1 MLRLASSRTVRTVSG
16 LVLAAWLSFSAPF
29 GHALPSSPSDL
40 SAAGRPS
47 LRIFTDRDG
56 LPQNAIL
63 STAFDS
69 IGYLWVGTKDG
80 VARYNGRTWT
90 IIDLTP
96 IAGSNYIQAIC
107 TGSDGSMWFGT
118 NGGGLA
124 RLHEG
129 NWSTVSMRDG
139 LPSND
144 VTSLAEAVSAD
155 GSAVLWIGTSAGISF
170 VGADGVVRSSL
181 VEQSGRRIT
190 GLYAANLRGEVWAM
204 IEGVGAARFKSGVW
218 RIFGE
223 SDGLPRSFHTTA
235 LDTGALGDARCIV
248 VGAGAGLFVFD
259 GERFSRYV
267 AEGVPEIRQRG
278 FATLREV
285 TGSDGT
291 LELWAGNADSIQRF
305 AAGRCTRWPMSRWM
319 TQCGVWNILEE
330 TSEGRTTAIWFGTS
344 GRGLVRWE
352 LGRWTNY
359 GATRVGE
366 SESIYSFVETVSE
379 SGDRAVLVGTS
390 SGRVY
395 QIGEDLKLL
404 YGDENPHL
412 GGAVSALLE
421 TADEKGG
428 RVLWIGTRGRGLHVK
443 RSGSWTIHSNG
454 PVSYTREDGQVV
466 VRNVQPLVSG
476 GVAAITEVTTHDDRR
491 DVLVGTQGGITRF
504 VNGRTPVT
512 ATEFELPD
520 PRVTCI
526 VQVDSDIWIG
536 TEQGL
541 ARYGAGGRTVYDAGS
556 GLPNNVIM
564 CVSPVTTSSGRRE
577 VWVGTR
583 GGGIARILQTVSGE
597 TVAPTEGFLPE
608 IPNQTIYRILQ
619 DRRGHIYAFTNHGV
633 CRFSPRQPTPDNPT
647 EYSLYVSTIED
658 GLPSNEC
665 NTGASMIDSR
675 GRVWAGTIAGAAV
688 FDPEQANE
696 AAPSLPLRIEQATIA
711 DGTALA
717 GGDSVSYNLAN
728 VGFEFALLSFFKPAA
743 TDYRWQ
749 LVGFDV
755 RPTEWSPDWK
765 VSYTNLPA
773 GDYVIRVWG
782 RDAKGAES
790 GPIEVPFTVLSPPWR
805 TWWAYAVYAIVTVLA
820 VTAAIRIRERN
831 LRSRTALLEGQVEER
846 TAELRQKVEQ
856 LDASE
861 RAAHA
866 SEQRAVEASLAK
878 STFLA
883 NMSHE
888 LRTPLNAILGFG
900 QLLARDSRLA
910 REHRDDLEVITRSGD
925 HLLGLIN
932 DVLSIAKIE
941 AGQIALTV
949 QPFNLR
955 RMIADV
961 VEMIV
966 VRARGKGLIL
976 RCEIDPGVPSV
987 VEGDETKLRQVLINL
1002 LGNAVKF
1009 TDRGHITLGAVWSDG
1024 RARFTVADTGHGIAP
1039 AEMAMLF
1046 EPFSQTASGRKAQEG
1061 TGLGLVISRNFVRL
1075 MGGDMTVES
1084 RIDEGT
1090 TFRFEAD
1097 LPEATRPVHAPSSG
1111 RVLGLAPGTLPLRV
1125 LVADDGVHNRALLRR
1140 TLGDAG
1146 FEIREASNGAEAVAR
1161 WEDWRPDAI
1170 LMDMRMP
1177 DVDGLE
1183 ATRRIRSREAAEGA
1197 ERPTRIIALT
1207 ASAFDHDRQTFA
1219 EAGCDQFLGK
1229 PFSVE
1234 ALFDVLGEL
1243 LGVEYVTAEVSAA
1256 EAIGDRIS
1264 IERLKGIP
1272 AALREELSQS
1282 LGIGDIQ
1289 ATLSVIERIHE
1300 LDAPLADE
1308 LRRMVRAFR
1317 LEEIFEALPSG

>member
-1 MLRLASSRTVRTVSG
+1 MLRLASSRTVRAVSG
-16 LVLAAWLSFSAPF
+16 LLLAAWLSFPAPF
-29 GHALPSSPSDL
+29 GHALTNKPPDL
-40 SAAGRPS
+40 SAGGRPS

-63 STAFDS
+63 AIAFDTV
-69 IGYLWVGTKDG
+69 GYLWVGTKDG
-80 VARYNGRTWT
+80 VARYNGRAWT

-96 IAGSNYIQAIC
+96 VAGSNFVQAIC
-107 TGSDGSMWFGT
+107 AGGDGSMWFGT

-124 RLHEG
+124 RLLEDQ
-129 NWSTVSMRDG
+129 WSTISIQQG

-144 VTSLAEAVSAD
+144 VTSLAEAPGPD
-155 GSAVLWIGTSAGISF
+155 GTRVLWIGTSAGVASLES
-170 VGADGVVRSSL
+170 DGVVRPSL
-181 VEQSGRRIT
+181 VEHAGRRIN

-204 IEGVGAARFKSGVW
+204 IDGVGAACFASGAW
-218 RIFGE
+218 RVFDE
-223 SDGLPRSFHTTA
+223 SDGLPRSFHTSA
-235 LDTGALGDARCIV
+235 LETGALGEPRRIV
-248 VGAGAGLFVFD
+248 IGAGAGLFVFD

-285 TGSDGT
+285 IGADGT
-291 LELWAGNADSIQRF
+291 PELWGGNADSIQRF

-319 TQCGVWNILEE
+319 TQCGVWNILAE
-330 TSEGRTTAIWFGTS
+330 SSDDRTTAIWFGTS

-379 SGDRAVLVGTS
+379 SGEPAVLVGTS
-390 SGRVY
+390 SGKVY
-395 QIGEDLKLL
+395 EIGEDLKLRF
-404 YGDENPHL
+404 GDENPHL
-412 GGAVSALLE
+412 GGAVSSLLE
-421 TADEKGG
+421 TVDDEGN
-428 RVLWIGTRGRGLHVK
+428 RVLWIGTRGRGLHI
-443 RSGSWTIHSNG
+443 RRRGTWAIHSNL
-454 PVSYTREDGQVV
+454 PVSYTDESGHII
-466 VRNVQPLVSG
+466 VRSVLPLVSG
-476 GVAAITEVTTHDDRR
+476 GVSTIVEVGTPDGRR
-491 DVLVGTQGGITRF
+491 DVLVGSQGGITRF
-504 VNGRTPVT
+504 VNGTTPVE
-512 ATEFELPD
+512 ATEFDLPD
-520 PRVTCI
+520 PKVTCI
-526 VQVDSDIWIG
+526 LQVGSEIWIG

-541 ARYGAGGRTVYDAGS
+541 ARFGPFGRVVYDAAS

-564 CVSPVTTSSGRRE
+564 CLSLVTSASGKRE

-583 GGGIARILQTVSGE
+583 GGGIARFELQTSGE
-597 TVAPTEGFLPE
+597 PLGPTSGFLPD
-608 IPNQTIYRILQ
+608 IPNQTIYQIRQ
-619 DRRGHIYAFTNHGV
+619 DRRGHVYAFTNHGV
-633 CRFSPRQPTPDNPT
+633 CRLSPRQPTPENAL
-647 EYSLYVSTIED
+647 EYGLYVSTIED

-688 FDPEQANE
+688 FDPELANE
-696 AAPSLPLRIEQATIA
+696 AAPSVPLRIEQATIA
-711 DGTALA
+711 DGTALG

-728 VGFEFALLSFFKPAA
+728 VGFEFALLNFFKPAA
-743 TDYRWQ
+743 THYRWQ
-749 LVGFDV
+749 LVGFDP
-755 RPTEWSPDWK
+755 RSTDWSTDWK

-773 GDYVIRVWG
+773 GEYVFRVWG

-790 GPIEVPFTVLSPPWR
+790 GPVEVPFVVLSPPWR
-805 TWWAYAVYAIVTVLA
+805 TWWAYAFYAIVAILVL
-820 VTAAIRIRERN
+820 TAAIRIRERN
-831 LRSRTALLEGQVEER
+831 LRGRTAQLETLVEER
-846 TAELRQKVEQ
+846 TVELRQKVEQ

-866 SEQRAVEASLAK
+866 SEQRAVDASLAK

-900 QLLARDSRLA
+900 QLLARDRRLA
-910 REHRDDLEVITRSGD
+910 QEHRDDLEVITRSGD

-955 RMIADV
+955 RMLADV
-961 VEMIV
+961 AEMIV
-966 VRARGKGLIL
+966 VRARGKGLVL
-976 RCEIDPGVPSV
+976 RCEIDPEVPAV

-1009 TDRGHITLGAVWSDG
+1009 TDHGRVTLAAAWADG
-1024 RARFTVADTGHGIAP
+1024 RARFTVSDTGHGIAP
-1039 AEMAMLF
+1039 GEMEMLF

-1075 MGGDMTVES
+1075 MGGDMTVS
-1084 RIDEGT
+1084 STIGEGT
-1090 TFRFEAD
+1090 TFTFEAD
-1097 LPEATRPVHAPSSG
+1097 LPESHKPVKAQATG
-1111 RVLGLAPGTLPLRV
+1111 RVLGLASGTRAVRV
-1125 LVADDGVHNRALLRR
+1125 LVADDGVHNRNLLRR
-1140 TLGDAG
+1140 ALGDAG
-1146 FEIREASNGAEAVAR
+1146 FDVREASNGAEAIAA
-1161 WEDWRPDAI
+1161 WEGWRPDAI

-1177 DVDGLE
+1177 EVDGLQ
-1183 ATRRIRSREAAEGA
+1183 ATRRIRQREAAEGA
-1197 ERPTRIIALT
+1197 ERPTRIVALT
-1207 ASAFDHDRQTFA
+1207 ASAFDHDRETFL

-1229 PFSVE
+1229 PFSVDT
-1234 ALFDVLGEL
+1234 LFDALGEI
-1243 LGVEYVTAEVSAA
+1243 LGIEYVVA
-1256 EAIGDRIS
+1256 EASPMESAGDRIS
-1264 IERLKGIP
+1264 IERFQGIP
-1272 AALREELSQS
+1272 SALREELSQS
-1282 LGIGDIQ
+1282 LGIGDVQ
-1289 ATLSVIERIHE
+1289 AALAVIERIHD

>member
-1 MLRLASSRTVRTVSG
+1 MLRLASSRTVRAVSG
-16 LVLAAWLSFSAPF
+16 LLLAAWLSLPALF
-29 GHALPSSPSDL
+29 GHALTNRPPDL
-40 SAAGRPS
+40 SAGGRPS

-63 STAFDS
+63 AIAFDA

-96 IAGSNYIQAIC
+96 IAGSNYVQTIC
-107 TGSDGSMWFGT
+107 AGADGSMWFGT
-118 NGGGLA
+118 NGGGVA
-124 RLHEG
+124 RLHNG
-129 NWSTVSMRDG
+129 AWSTVSMHDG
-139 LPSND
+139 LPGND
-144 VTSLAEAVSAD
+144 VSALAESASPD
-155 GSAVLWIGTSAGISF
+155 GTHTLWIGTS
-170 VGADGVVRSSL
+170 VGLASVGSDNVVRPAL
-181 VEQSGRRIT
+181 AELAGRRIA
-190 GLYAANLRGEVWAM
+190 GLYASDVRGDVWAM
-204 IEGVGAARFKSGVW
+204 VDGVGAARLSAGSW
-218 RIFGE
+218 RIFDE
-223 SDGLPRSFHTTA
+223 RDGLPRSFHTSA
-235 LDTGALGDARCIV
+235 CETGALGPQRQIV
-248 VGAGAGLFVFD
+248 IGTGAGLFVFD

-267 AEGVPEIRQRG
+267 ADGVPEIRQRG
-278 FATLREV
+278 FSTLREV
-285 TGSDGT
+285 VGADGT
-291 LELWAGNADSIQRF
+291 PELWAGNADSIQRF
-305 AAGRCTRWPMSRWM
+305 ARGQCARWPMSRWM

-330 TSEGRTTAIWFGTS
+330 SSEGRSTAIWFGTS

-366 SESIYSFVETVSE
+366 SESIYSFVESTSE
-379 SGDRAVLVGTS
+379 SGEPAILVGTS
-390 SGRVY
+390 SGRIY
-395 QIGEDLKLL
+395 EIGEDLKLRF
-404 YGDENPHL
+404 DRENPHL
-412 GGAVSALLE
+412 GGAVSSLLE
-421 TADEKGG
+421 TADADGG
-428 RVLWIGTRGRGLHVK
+428 RTLWVGTRGRGLHV
-443 RSGSWTIHSNG
+443 RRRGEWTIHSNL
-454 PVSYTREDGQVV
+454 PISYTDENGHIV

-476 GVAAITEVTTHDDRR
+476 GVTTIAEVAMPDGRR

-504 VNGRTPVT
+504 VNGRSPVE
-512 ATEFELPD
+512 AVEFDLPD

-526 VQVDSDIWIG
+526 LQIGDAIWIG
-536 TEQGL
+536 TENGL
-541 ARYGAGGRTVYDAGS
+541 ARYRGSVRSVFDDGS
-556 GLPNNVIM
+556 GLPNNVIL
-564 CVSPVTTSSGRRE
+564 CVAPVTSATGGRE
-577 VWVGTR
+577 VWIGTR
-583 GGGIARILQTVSGE
+583 GGGVARFVLSGSGE
-597 TVAPTEGFLPE
+597 LSAPQTGFLPDM
-608 IPNQTIYRILQ
+608 PNQTIYRILQ
-619 DRRGHIYAFTNHGV
+619 DRRGHVYAFTNHGV
-633 CRFSPRQPTPDNPT
+633 CRFAPRAPTPDNPL

-665 NTGASMIDSR
+665 NTGASMLDAQ

-688 FDPEQANE
+688 FDPELANE
-696 AAPSLPLRIEQATIA
+696 AAPSLPLRIEAATIA
-711 DGTALA
+711 DGSALRS
-717 GGDSVSYNLAN
+717 GDSVSYNMAN
-728 VGFEFALLSFFKPAA
+728 VGFEFALLNFFKPAA

-749 LVGFDV
+749 LVGFDP

-773 GDYVIRVWG
+773 GDYVFRVWG

-805 TWWAYAVYAIVTVLA
+805 TWWAYAIYAIVAVLA

-831 LRSRTALLEGQVEER
+831 LRSRTALLEGLVEER

-900 QLLARDSRLA
+900 QLLARDQRLA
-910 REHRDDLEVITRSGD
+910 REHRDDLDVITRSGD

-955 RMIADV
+955 RMLADV
-961 VEMIV
+961 AEMIV
-966 VRARGKGLIL
+966 VRARGKGIVL
-976 RCEIDPGVPSV
+976 RCEIEPDVPSL

-1009 TDRGHITLGAVWSDG
+1009 TDRGSITLGASWADG
-1024 RARFTVADTGHGIAP
+1024 RARFTVSDTGHGIAP
-1039 AEMAMLF
+1039 EEMAMLF

-1061 TGLGLVISRNFVRL
+1061 TGLGLVISRNFARL

-1084 RIDEGT
+1084 RIGEGT

-1097 LPEATRPVHAPSSG
+1097 LPESTGPVHGSAAG
-1111 RVLGLAPGTLPLRV
+1111 RVLGLAPGMPPVRV

-1146 FEIREASNGAEAVAR
+1146 FEVREASNGAEAIAR
-1161 WEDWRPDAI
+1161 WEAWRPDAI

-1177 DVDGLE
+1177 EVDGLE
-1183 ATRRIRSREAAEGA
+1183 ATRRIRHREAAEGA

-1207 ASAFDHDRQTFA
+1207 ASAFDHDRQTFS

-1234 ALFDVLGEL
+1234 TLFDVLGEL
-1243 LGVEYVTAEVSAA
+1243 LGIEYVTADATTT

-1264 IERLKGIP
+1264 IERFKEVPLAI
-1272 AALREELSQS
+1272 REELSQS
-1282 LGIGDIQ
+1282 LGIGDVQ
-1289 ATLSVIERIHE
+1289 AALSVIERIHE

-1317 LEEIFEALPSG
+1317 LEEIFEVLPAE